1 MLITFH
7 RFHISYEEM
16 EPNGDVA
23 PFNQGK
29 VFEHKAAGGFSTG
42 MSVQLRYRCV
52 WLAHSSS

>member
-1 MLITFH
+1 M
-7 RFHISYEEM
+7 SYEKM